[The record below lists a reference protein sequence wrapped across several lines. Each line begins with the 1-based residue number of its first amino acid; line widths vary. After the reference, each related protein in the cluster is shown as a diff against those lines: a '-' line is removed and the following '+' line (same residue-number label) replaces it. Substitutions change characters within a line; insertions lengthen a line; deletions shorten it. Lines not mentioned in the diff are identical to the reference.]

1 MAKRLL
7 LGAVALLLGCGGEDG
22 PSPWLGNWNR
32 TGTQSTTCGLT
43 SGTNQLTG
51 VVIVTAAAG
60 GAIQTAIDNC
70 NVLWDVNG
78 NKATLRPGQMC
89 TVSVNGFNVTV
100 TGTQGTVTLNGNTMT
115 GTEAGSTN
123 NGCSFMQQ
131 MTLTRM

>member
-1 MAKRLL
+1 MGNRLL
-7 LGAVALLLGCGGEDG
+7 LALALMGGCGGEDG

-32 TGTQSTTCGLT
+32 TGTQSTTCGLQ

-51 VVIVTAAAG
+51 VVIVTA
-60 GAIQTAIDNC
+60 
-70 NVLWDVNG
+70 
-78 NKATLRPGQMC
+78 TLRPNQTC

-100 TGTQGTVTLNGNTMT
+100 TGTQGSLTLNSNTIT
-115 GTEAGSTN
+115 GSEAGSTN